1 MKILKLFI
9 LFLALGL
16 TSACSNDDDGNTEI
30 EQYLTNE
37 EKIVGNW
44 KLRGR
49 TEHGIE
55 FCELETSFTFESDNS
70 LLFDFHVGD
79 EPVECM
85 NIEAHGTW
93 GFEDEN
99 IIIINLVYNGTEELE
114 LLYEFEGNNTLKL
127 SDFDENGEIG
137 LTETYRRQ

>member
-1 MKILKLFI
+1 MRVLNLLI
-9 LFLALGL
+9 LFVAF
-16 TSACSNDDDGNTEI
+16 SFISSCSSDDDGNTAV
-30 EQYLTNE
+30 EQNLTKE

-79 EPVECM
+79 EPEECM
-85 NIEAHGTW
+85 NIEAPGTW

-114 LLYEFEGNNTLKL
+114 FLYEFEGNNTLKL

>member
-9 LFLALGL
+9 LFIALGL

-30 EQYLTNE
+30 EQNLTNE
-37 EKIVGNW
+37 EKIVGNR

-79 EPVECM
+79 EPEECM
-85 NIEAHGTW
+85 NIEAPGTW
-93 GFEDEN
+93 SFEDEN
-99 IIIINLVYNGTEELE
+99 IIIITLVYNGVEEIE
-114 LLYEFEGNNTLKL
+114 FLYEFEGNNTLKL
-127 SDFDENGEIG
+127 SDFDENGEIT
-137 LTETYRRQ
+137 LTETYRK